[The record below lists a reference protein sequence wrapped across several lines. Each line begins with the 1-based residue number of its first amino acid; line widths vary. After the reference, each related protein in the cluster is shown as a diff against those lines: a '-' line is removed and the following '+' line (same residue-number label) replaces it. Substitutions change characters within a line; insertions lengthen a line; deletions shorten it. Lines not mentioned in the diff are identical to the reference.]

1 MPTYDYECDACG
13 HLFELFQGI
22 NDPIKRKCPECKK
35 LKLRRL
41 FGTGAAILFKGSGFY
56 ETDYRSDAYKS
67 DAKKA
72 SSAEKKSKS
81 DASSSNKSIRLTQ
94 LHPLLVHWKQQ
105 LDSGELPDHAFD
117 NPVAPQPISHLHQ
130 IDHLVA
136 C

>member
-56 ETDYRSDAYKS
+56 ETDYRSDSYKS

-81 DASSSNKSIRLTQ
+81 DASSSNKS
-94 LHPLLVHWKQQ
+94 
-105 LDSGELPDHAFD
+105 DSKSSSSD
-117 NPVAPQPISHLHQ
+117 NSSGKGSSSKS
-130 IDHLVA
+130 
-136 C
+136 